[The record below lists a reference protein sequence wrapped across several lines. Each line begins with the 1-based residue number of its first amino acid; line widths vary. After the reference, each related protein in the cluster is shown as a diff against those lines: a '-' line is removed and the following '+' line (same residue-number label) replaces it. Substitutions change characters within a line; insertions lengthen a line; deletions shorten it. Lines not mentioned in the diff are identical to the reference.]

1 MDCFVYVLGTRAGS
15 RTLTYVGWS
24 NDVMARLAK
33 HNKGTGAKTTRG
45 RTWQLL
51 HSEWFPT
58 RKEAMSREWFLKR
71 DRKFRKKLA
80 AKVKT
85 APKSKSKK
93 TSKKTSKKKRA
104 A

>member
-1 MDCFVYVLGTRAGS
+1 MDCFVYVLGARSGS

-24 NDVMARLAK
+24 NDVMKRLAK
-33 HNKGTGAKTTRG
+33 HNVGKGAKTTRG
-45 RTWQLL
+45 RAWQLL

-80 AKVKT
+80 AKIKT
-85 APKSKSKK
+85 APKRKTKK
-93 TSKKTSKKKRA
+93 TKKKSA
-104 A
+104 G

>member
-1 MDCFVYVLGTRAGS
+1 MDCFVYVLGARSGS

-24 NDVMARLAK
+24 NDVMKRLAK
-33 HNKGTGAKTTRG
+33 HNVGKGAKTTRG
-45 RTWQLL
+45 RAWQLL

-80 AKVKT
+80 AKIKT
-85 APKSKSKK
+85 APKPKTKK
-93 TSKKTSKKKRA
+93 TKKKRA
-104 A
+104 G